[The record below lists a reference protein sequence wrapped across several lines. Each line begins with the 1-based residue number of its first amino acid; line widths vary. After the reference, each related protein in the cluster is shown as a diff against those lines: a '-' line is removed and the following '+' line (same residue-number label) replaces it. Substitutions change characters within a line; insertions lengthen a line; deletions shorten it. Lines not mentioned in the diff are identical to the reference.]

1 MQAAYS
7 AGAGKPPETRWARSG
22 DLSIAYQVFGDGP
35 IDLLVA
41 PGFVSHCELFWESPD
56 IARAFGRLA
65 EVARVI
71 SFDKREQGLSD
82 RLGRPPAVEEMVDDA
97 LAVLDAAGSERAAI
111 FGISEGGALAQLL
124 AASHPDRC
132 THLILWSSFARLC
145 RAPDYPEGVDPAAI
159 DRWGEILR
167 ERWGEPVSISVFAPS
182 RRGDPDTEAW
192 WARLLRTGTSPR
204 SVVELMSLYKELD
217 VRPALDSITAPTLVM
232 HRRDDVPA
240 PEALGRYIADHIA
253 GARFV
258 SVPGADHLFWTE
270 GADEIVGEVEEFI
283 TGTRRAQPADRVLAT
298 VMFTDIV
305 DSTAEASRLGDRRWR
320 ELLDRHDTR
329 TAAEVERGRGR
340 VVKTTGDGV
349 LATFD
354 GPARAIE
361 TAARL
366 AGELPEL
373 GVRIRAGLH
382 TGECERRGDDVG
394 GMAVHIGARIA
405 GRAGPGEVLV
415 SSTVKDLVVGSGI
428 EFADR
433 GGAELKGV
441 PGEWRLFAVAEP
453 PA

>member
-1 MQAAYS
+1 MQAA
-7 AGAGKPPETRWARSG
+7 AQDGAVPETRWARSG
-22 DLSIAYQVFGDGP
+22 ELSIAYQVFGEGP

-41 PGFVSHCELFWESPD
+41 PGFVSHCELFWQSRD
-56 IARAFGRLA
+56 LAGAFRRLA

-71 SFDKREQGLSD
+71 VFDKREQGLSD
-82 RLGRPPAVEEMVDDA
+82 RVGRPPVVEEMVDDA
-97 LAVLDAAGSERAAI
+97 LAVLDAAGSERAAV

-124 AASHPDRC
+124 AASHPQRC
-132 THLILWSSFARLC
+132 THLILWSSFARLP
-145 RAPDYPEGVDPAAI
+145 RAPDYPEGIDPAAL

-167 ERWGEPVSISVFAPS
+167 DQWGGPVSLGVFAPS
-182 RRGDPDTEAW
+182 RKGDAETERW
-192 WARLLRTGTSPR
+192 WAQLLRQGTSPR
-204 SVVELMSLYKELD
+204 GVYELMSLYKELD
-217 VRPALDSITAPTLVM
+217 VRATHESIQAPTLVM
-232 HRRDDVPA
+232 HRRDDRGVPV
-240 PEALGRYIADHIA
+240 ALGRYIAERIR

-258 SVPGADHLFWTE
+258 DFPGADHMFWTQDR
-270 GADEIVGEVEEFI
+270 DEVVGEIEEFL
-283 TGTRRAQPADRVLAT
+283 TGTRRATPADRVLAT

-305 DSTAEASRLGDRRWR
+305 DSTAQAAELGDARWR
-320 ELLDRHDTR
+320 ELLDRHDSR
-329 TAAEVERGRGR
+329 VADEVERRRGR

-361 TAARL
+361 AASRL

-382 TGECERRGDDVG
+382 TGEFERRGEDVG

-405 GRAGPGEVLV
+405 DRAEAGEVLV

-433 GGAELKGV
+433 GSAELKGV